1 MGKRRVTEWNEIE
14 WTIRMSAN
22 LTPFLPNLPSRGHVC
37 SLFILFITCS
47 PRMEASR
54 KQDPRPIQTPSQ
66 GVDSFREV
74 EEKRAKLSPWK
85 AEEEI
90 RREKKRRGLWW
101 KQIEARWSL
110 PGGSPSF
117 VLLLLEWG
125 RVKWSRRLEDLS
137 NNVRSAKNGSP
148 RHKGA
153 ITIRLTIDTFSELD
167 RDLFLHFFFFSF
179 FFDPVSIRY

>member
-22 LTPFLPNLPSRGHVC
+22 LTPFLPNLPSRSHVC

-90 RREKKRRGLWW
+90 RREKKRRG
-101 KQIEARWSL
+101 
-110 PGGSPSF
+110 F
-117 VLLLLEWG
+117 
-125 RVKWSRRLEDLS
+125 
-137 NNVRSAKNGSP
+137 
-148 RHKGA
+148 
-153 ITIRLTIDTFSELD
+153 
-167 RDLFLHFFFFSF
+167 
-179 FFDPVSIRY
+179 